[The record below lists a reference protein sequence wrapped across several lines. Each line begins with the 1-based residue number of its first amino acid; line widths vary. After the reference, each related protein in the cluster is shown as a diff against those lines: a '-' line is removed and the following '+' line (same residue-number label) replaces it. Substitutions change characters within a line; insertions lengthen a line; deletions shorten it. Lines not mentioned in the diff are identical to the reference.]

1 MRLQIAGLLCCLIL
15 GFTAEPLVINSELL
29 TAGTCTRAVTIL
41 LSVCVEIISHDLVE
55 MLSS

>member
-15 GFTAEPLVINSELL
+15 GFTAETLVIIAELL
-29 TAGTCTRAVTIL
+29 TAETCTRAVTIL
-41 LSVCVEIISHDLVE
+41 LSVRVEIISHDLVE